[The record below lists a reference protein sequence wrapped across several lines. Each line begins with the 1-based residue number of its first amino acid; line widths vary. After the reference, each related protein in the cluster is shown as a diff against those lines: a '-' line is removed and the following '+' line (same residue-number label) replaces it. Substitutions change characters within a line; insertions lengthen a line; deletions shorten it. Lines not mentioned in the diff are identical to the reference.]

1 LGDLTLLDR
10 YWEAIIPK
18 GAELVLFVKGFRR
31 ELGKEGYFG
40 RKEASAELHRA
51 SRLLLLGDCIF
62 I

>member
-1 LGDLTLLDR
+1 MDR